1 MTAAAEGEWEWEASG
16 HVANEVAGGQ
26 CDEILGGGSGRSTA
40 TRRGGGRGAS
50 GRLSSAA
57 PASVTK
63 GMKRPTKWVGRGVG
77 EDDKPV
83 DAAPVGALATVVV
96 VTSSYRG

>member
-1 MTAAAEGEWEWEASG
+1 MTAAAEGEWEWEAVG
-16 HVANEVAGGQ
+16 HVADGVAGGR
-26 CDEILGGGSGRSTA
+26 CDEIGGGSGRSTA